1 MQKTKLLKLIESRLT
16 DGEARDKGG
25 TRMRALTTLGVLQ
38 LGIILVAALAVVGTV
53 VGALRRQS
61 RQRWEKEYLSKM
73 DRWQHPW

>member
-1 MQKTKLLKLIESRLT
+1 
-16 DGEARDKGG
+16 
-25 TRMRALTTLGVLQ
+25 MRALTTLGVLQ

-53 VGALRRQS
+53 AGALRRQS